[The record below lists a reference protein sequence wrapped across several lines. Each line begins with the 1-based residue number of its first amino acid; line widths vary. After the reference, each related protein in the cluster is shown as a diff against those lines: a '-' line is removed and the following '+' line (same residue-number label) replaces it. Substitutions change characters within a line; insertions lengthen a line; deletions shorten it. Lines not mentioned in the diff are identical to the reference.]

1 MRLAAYAS
9 VSSDE
14 QAERGTI
21 ENQVDF
27 GERYAS
33 LYQIGPIKWY
43 KDDDVTGVAS
53 RSRLIKD
60 AKAGLIELLLIYH
73 LGRLGRSALIV
84 INAIYELELGFFLLP
99 LQALPI
105 LSGILFLSVCCKALI
120 ELQGQEMDGR
130 YCSLWLINVPAR
142 IFPA

>member
-53 RSRLIKD
+53 RLTTYKGCKGWPD
-60 AKAGLIELLLIYH
+60 
-73 LGRLGRSALIV
+73 RSSA
-84 INAIYELELGFFLLP
+84 YLP
-99 LQALPI
+99 
-105 LSGILFLSVCCKALI
+105 SG
-120 ELQGQEMDGR
+120 QT
-130 YCSLWLINVPAR
+130 WT
-142 IFPA
+142 